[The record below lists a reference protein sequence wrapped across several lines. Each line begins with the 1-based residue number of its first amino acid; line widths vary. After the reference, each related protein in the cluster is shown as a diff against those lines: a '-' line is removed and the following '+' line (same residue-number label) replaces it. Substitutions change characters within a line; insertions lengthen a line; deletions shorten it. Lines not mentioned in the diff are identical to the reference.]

1 MYIVEFKDNFSNTI
15 TNCIMQFYK
24 VTFCCC
30 LFFKLCLTERPLSFT
45 KIKERKVFLE
55 DLQISYCRSGQQLL
69 ASVASRGD
77 IGSFQCST
85 Q

>member
-1 MYIVEFKDNFSNTI
+1 MYIEEFKDNFSNTI

-30 LFFKLCLTERPLSFT
+30 LFFKLCLTERHLSFT
-45 KIKERKVFLE
+45 KIKKRKVFLE

-69 ASVASRGD
+69 ESVGSREN